1 MPQHDRETVEAT
13 DLFPMVLHQA
23 PSEVIALGV
32 QTSQM
37 GSLQVLLATPN
48 VLKEVLAVLQPAW
61 RLDRV
66 GYHLEV
72 AQIAHSPPIPRE
84 RAVRFHGLCAWPQ
97 ALVTMPLVRWN
108 VFQQVRVF
116 VQRDE
121 AALIQKI
128 QTLYRIFGVLLVQQF
143 ISVHLKYHSLPSG
156 TVNKI
161 ISYSNSYGKSWLIG
175 GLEHGFYDFPY
186 IVNFTIPTD
195 ELIFQRGRRTN
206 HQPDNDFNG

>member
-32 QTSQM
+32 RTSQM

-84 RAVRFHGLCAWPQ
+84 RAVRFHGLCA
-97 ALVTMPLVRWN
+97 
-108 VFQQVRVF
+108 
-116 VQRDE
+116 
-121 AALIQKI
+121 
-128 QTLYRIFGVLLVQQF
+128 
-143 ISVHLKYHSLPSG
+143 
-156 TVNKI
+156 
-161 ISYSNSYGKSWLIG
+161 
-175 GLEHGFYDFPY
+175 
-186 IVNFTIPTD
+186 
-195 ELIFQRGRRTN
+195 
-206 HQPDNDFNG
+206 